1 MVSTGAWISIVIGV
15 ALFLGIVGGFIGF
28 FVARKI
34 FEKQIRENP
43 PITRNMIK
51 AMFAQMGRKASE
63 SQINAVMRSMTNAKN
78 AEKK

>member
-1 MVSTGAWISIVIGV
+1 MSVGGWVGIIVGV
-15 ALFLGIVGGFIGF
+15 AILCLIVGGFSGF
-28 FVARKI
+28 FIAKHK

-78 AEKK
+78 NEK

>member
-1 MVSTGAWISIVIGV
+1 MSTGGWIGIIIGLSIFM
-15 ALFLGIVGGFIGF
+15 AIVGGFIGF
-28 FVARKI
+28 IIVKKT

-78 AEKK
+78 AEK

>member
-1 MVSTGAWISIVIGV
+1 
-15 ALFLGIVGGFIGF
+15 
-28 FVARKI
+28 ARKI

>member
-1 MVSTGAWISIVIGV
+1 MGTGGWVGIIIGV
-15 ALFLGIVGGFIGF
+15 AIICLLVGAFVGF
-28 FVARKI
+28 FITRHK
-34 FEKQIRENP
+34 FEKQLRENP

-78 AEKK
+78 NEK

>member
-1 MVSTGAWISIVIGV
+1 MIG
-15 ALFLGIVGGFIGF
+15 GIAGF
-28 FVARKI
+28 FIAKKI
-34 FEKQIRENP
+34 FEKQLRENP

-78 AEKK
+78 NN

>member
-1 MVSTGAWISIVIGV
+1 MGTGAWIGLVVGV
-15 ALFLGIVGGFIGF
+15 AILTLIIGGIAGF
-28 FVARKI
+28 FIARKV

-63 SQINAVMRSMTNAKN
+63 SQINAVMRQMTNAKN
-78 AEKK
+78 NEK

>member
-1 MVSTGAWISIVIGV
+1 MSVGGWVGIIVGV
-15 ALFLGIVGGFIGF
+15 AVFMAIVGGLVAFFI
-28 FVARKI
+28 AKKM

-78 AEKK
+78 AEK